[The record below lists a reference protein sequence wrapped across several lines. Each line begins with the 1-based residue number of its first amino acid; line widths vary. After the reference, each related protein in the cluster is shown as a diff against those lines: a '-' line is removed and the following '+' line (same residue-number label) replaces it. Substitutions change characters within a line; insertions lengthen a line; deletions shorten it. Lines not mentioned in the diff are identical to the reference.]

1 MRVEQVMTSGC
12 ECIEPERSVSEAAR
26 RMRALDVGSL
36 PVCDDD
42 RLVGMI
48 TDRDI
53 VLRIVADGKDATERP
68 VRDAMSTGVSYCYTD
83 DAVSDA
89 AGVMQAMQIR
99 RLPVL
104 DRERRLVGIVSLGDL
119 ATEIEDDELVG
130 DTLGRISEP
139 VARAAPMLAIP

>member
-1 MRVEQVMTSGC
+1 MKVEDVMTNGC
-12 ECIEPERSVSEAAR
+12 ECIEPGRSVMEAAR

-36 PVCDDD
+36 PVCDED

-53 VLRIVADGKDATERP
+53 VLRVVADGKDPTQRP

-83 DAVSDA
+83 DPVSDA

-104 DRERRLVGIVSLGDL
+104 TRDRRLVGIVSLGDL
-119 ATEIEDDELVG
+119 ATEVEDDELVG

-139 VARAAPMLAIP
+139 VARPAPVLAIP